1 MTTTYFKL
9 TGTLLFSCFC
19 LLLHAQEKNA
29 YWQQEVNYSIQVS
42 LNDSTHFLNGNISI
56 VYINHSPDT
65 LHYIW
70 FHLWPNAYKNT
81 ETAFAKQELEN
92 GNTTFQFS
100 DEEEK
105 GYMDHLEFRI
115 NGSIAV
121 INEDP
126 EHIDITKL
134 LLNEPLLP
142 GRSITITTP
151 FRVKIPKT
159 FSRLGHIGQSYQ
171 VTQWYPKPAVYD
183 RYGWHPIPYLDQGEF
198 YSEFGSFDVSITLP
212 ENYVVG
218 ATGTLLNE
226 KEKKWMDSLA
236 VATAKKFESTSNST
250 ATIPSPFE
258 KKEADKFPSSAPHTK
273 TLQFTASKVHDFAW
287 FADKRYHVMK
297 SHVSLSNKDVIVTT
311 WTLFLDKHAAQWK
324 NAIHFVDSSVIYYSK
339 WVGDYPYP
347 QATAVEG
354 ALEAGDGMEYPMIT
368 VVSGGFGSNKSL
380 ETVVAHEVGHNWF
393 YGILAFNEREHP
405 WMDEGINSYYE
416 NRYIETRYRND
427 GLVPGINPIVKTFDL
442 TSYSRGYQNY
452 LIYAFQA
459 YRHLD
464 QPMDL
469 NASEFTYINY
479 GSIVYAKTAIV
490 FKYLEAYLGT
500 SEYDALMHQ
509 FYQEFAFRHP
519 YPIDLKNFFE
529 TKTKKEL
536 DWFFEQSIETKDYL
550 DYKLVKV
557 GDTATIGNSTFQ
569 KLVIRNKADIK
580 GPYSITALKNGKAV
594 NELWLGGF
602 NGKMEVLFPV
612 GDYDA
617 FRIDDKTEL
626 PEVNR
631 KNNTV
636 RTSGLFPNVEKIR
649 LQWLGS
655 LDNPQRTQLF
665 FTPTAGW
672 NNYDKFWLGLAFYN
686 SFLPGKPLS
695 FAVMPAYGFGS
706 NRFIGSAEVNLQL
719 FPKTSFIRRIDIT
732 SSAKSFDYIND
743 SYYGA
748 EGDNV
753 YRFMKFTQEVQLGL
767 RKREQRSPVN
777 QSITFR
783 NINVLQEVPENF
795 NVSESYGHQMINQ
808 LTYDLQNKRV
818 LNPFGVSVSIEQG
831 TAEGEDFYLKTFLE
845 GNYKITYPR
854 KKSGIEVRLF
864 TGVMLAAPE
873 AGTFANFHLGPT
885 TGIKDYRF
893 DEVYLGRTES
903 TGFLSQQVAVEEGGF
918 KMRTDGVQP
927 ELGQSD
933 SWLLALNAKAPLPF
947 FSPIFVFGDAGLAP
961 NDYGTYQDFQFDAG
975 IGITVIPDVVEVYLP
990 LIFSSDMKLNLNAT
1004 EFYDT
1009 WYKRIS
1015 FTLNINQLNPFKLI
1029 RTITF

>member
-1 MTTTYFKL
+1 MITYHYKL
-9 TGTLLFSCFC
+9 VIILLFICSSSTLL
-19 LLLHAQEKNA
+19 AQKEQA

-42 LNDSTHFLNGNISI
+42 LDDSTHFLNGNISME
-56 VYINHSPDT
+56 YINHSPDT
-65 LHYIW
+65 LRYIW

-92 GNTTFQFS
+92 GNTDFQFS
-100 DEEEK
+100 REDEK
-105 GYMDHLEFRI
+105 GYIDQLDFRI
-115 NGSIAV
+115 NGNSAAT
-121 INEDP
+121 NPDP

-183 RYGWHPIPYLDQGEF
+183 RFGWHPIPYLDQGEF
-198 YSEFGSFDVSITLP
+198 YSEFGSFNVSITLP
-212 ENYVVG
+212 VNYVVG

-226 KEKKWMDSLA
+226 GEKKWMDSLA
-236 VATAKKFESTSNST
+236 VATAKKFEATSSAT
-250 ATIPSPFE
+250 ALPTPFE
-258 KKEADKFPSSAPHTK
+258 KKDTEKFPPSATRTK
-273 TLQFTASKVHDFAW
+273 TLEYTASKVHDFAW

-297 SHVSLSNKDVIVTT
+297 SHVSLSNKDAIITT

-416 NRYIETRYRND
+416 NRYVETRYRND
-427 GLVPGINPIVKTFDL
+427 GLVPDINPIAKTFDL
-442 TSYSRGYQNY
+442 TSYTRGYQNY

-469 NASEFTYINY
+469 NASDFTYINY
-479 GSIVYAKTAIV
+479 GGIVYAKTAIV

-500 SEYDALMHQ
+500 AMYDALMQQ
-509 FYQEFAFRHP
+509 FYQEWAFRHP

-529 TKTKKEL
+529 TNTQKEL
-536 DWFFEQSIETKDYL
+536 DWFFEQTIETKDYL

-557 GDTATIGNSTFQ
+557 GDTTTIGNSTFQ
-569 KLVIRNKADIK
+569 KLVVKNKADIK

-602 NGKMEVLFPV
+602 KGKMEVLFPQ

-617 FRIDDKTEL
+617 FRIDEKMEL

-631 KNNTV
+631 KNNYV
-636 RTSGLFPNVEKIR
+636 RTSGLFPNVEKFR

-706 NRFIGSAEVNLQL
+706 NRIIGAGEVNLQL
-719 FPKTSFIRRIDIT
+719 FPKTSFIRRIDIN
-732 SSAKSFDYIND
+732 SSAKSFDYISD
-743 SYYGA
+743 SFYGD

-767 RKREQRSPVN
+767 RKSEARSPVN
-777 QSITFR
+777 QSFTYR
-783 NINVLQEVPENF
+783 NIYVLQEAPESF
-795 NVSESYGHQMINQ
+795 YSHTRYGHQFFNQ
-808 LTYDLQNKRV
+808 LTYALQNKRV
-818 LNPFGVSVSIEQG
+818 LNPFGLSLSLEQG
-831 TAEGEDFYLKTFLE
+831 TAEGENFYLKTFLE
-845 GNYKITYPR
+845 GNYTITYPR
-854 KKSGIEVRLF
+854 KKHGIDLRLF
-864 TGVMLAAPE
+864 TGLMLAAPE
-873 AGTFANFHLGPT
+873 EGTFAHFHLGPT

-893 DEVYLGRTES
+893 DEVYLGRTAS

-927 ELGQSD
+927 ELGGSN
-933 SWLLALNAKAPLPF
+933 SWLLALNAKVPLPF

-961 NDYGTYQDFQFDAG
+961 NDGAYQDFQFDAG
-975 IGITVIPDVVEVYLP
+975 VGITIIPDVVEVYLP
-990 LIFSSDMKLNLNAT
+990 LIFSSD
-1004 EFYDT
+1004 
-1009 WYKRIS
+1009 
-1015 FTLNINQLNPFKLI
+1015 
-1029 RTITF
+1029 